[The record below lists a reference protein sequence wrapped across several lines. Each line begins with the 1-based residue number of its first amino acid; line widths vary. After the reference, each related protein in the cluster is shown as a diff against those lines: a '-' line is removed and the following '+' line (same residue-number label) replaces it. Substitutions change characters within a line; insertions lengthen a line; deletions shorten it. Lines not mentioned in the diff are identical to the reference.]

1 MRLFG
6 PFQLP
11 SRLVSI
17 GTSRC
22 QLFNGMSCHLSVNLE
37 HKPLCAMKQLNID
50 ASVTALERMPQ
61 ILELEEYR
69 FHAFESA
76 LLYKEKGNNAKVVVK
91 FMPWVLI
98 QFDDPLSVISN
109 RGTHFLSIFKRV
121 FKLTRIRRLLIIACN
136 PHAISLE
143 EVTNH
148 ELELI
153 LGKTIDQSLRNWSI
167 KLDESLW
174 AFPTAFK
181 THIDRHFTLSTI

>member
-1 MRLFG
+1 
-6 PFQLP
+6 
-11 SRLVSI
+11 
-17 GTSRC
+17 
-22 QLFNGMSCHLSVNLE
+22 
-37 HKPLCAMKQLNID
+37 MKLLNID
-50 ASVTALERMPQ
+50 ASVIALERKYQ

-76 LLYKEKGNNAKVVVK
+76 LLYKEKGNDAKVLVK
-91 FMPWVLI
+91 FMPCVLT

-109 RGTHFLSIFKRV
+109 RGTHFQSIFKCV
-121 FKLTRIRRLLIIACN
+121 FKLTRITHLLIIACH

-167 KLDESLW
+167 KLDEALS

-181 THIDRHFTLSTI
+181 TRIDRHFTL